1 MQSVRN
7 RDEYVQPEEGGSEG
21 ARGDEVD
28 LERDGRNENCPFL
41 SDNTINSNG
50 SSHSHTCCHKLCIV
64 LLVPAIITFIVI
76 LVIHIKCLIRR
87 GASECPWGD

>member
-41 SDNTINSNG
+41 SDNTINSNR
-50 SSHSHTCCHKLCIV
+50 SSHSHTCCHCLQCLCIV
-64 LLVPAIITFIVI
+64 LLVLAIITEYF
-76 LVIHIKCLIRR
+76 CLR
-87 GASECPWGD
+87 CPWN